1 MSFQI
6 VALKIGNSSE
16 VVDNRPI
23 EYLRDSA
30 VQYNGNYSRNLKK
43 NSIYSFNKHYTFV
56 KENDLAK
63 FAYDEASDIPLY
75 NVNFPDRALP
85 INISAIVG
93 ANGSGKSTLVE
104 LFYRA
109 AYNIGC
115 KLESYT
121 FYKNPQKEEKVKIK
135 IREALQNLLPEEAQ
149 ETISTERSGKYI
161 YQPHPDLDLQILY
174 RAGSQGN
181 TPCFYLISFIP
192 APIYSKNPFDCNIL
206 IHSYH
211 QKSSHYVCEKQEME
225 INNKMENL
233 RQFAE
238 TYFYTMVVN
247 YSLFSLNAKEVGNW
261 VNPLFHKNDGYQTPI
276 VLNPMRSDGNIN
288 INSERSL
295 LTRRLV
301 SNILRPLNGITEGRS
316 LRHLANGKIAR
327 QIKLEYKADYLTD
340 YWDRINHDDR
350 QLSEEEVKNLLNEI
364 KKKVPQVFSFT
375 EEEIEPNFKEVMFL
389 YITFKLI
396 KMACKYESLYGQF
409 TNTETKEIE
418 DVKGLLTYIRDH
430 YNHTNFKVKGAILHL
445 KYYRRI
451 YVAIGG
457 VKKISDA
464 IFKDTV
470 IMDVDQFSKEIEQIH
485 QEEEASFK
493 VNTYMMSPPSIFM
506 VEVEPESILQPD
518 EDALTS
524 PHIPMDTFS
533 SGEKQRI
540 NSLSSIV
547 YHLINLNSVEEK
559 EQIVRYRYINIVLD
573 EVELYYHPE
582 WQRTFLHDL
591 LDYIRKI
598 NFKDIGHIEG
608 INILLA
614 THSPFI
620 LSDIPHTHILR
631 LRGGKEDKIEVNEE
645 TFGAN
650 IYDLLQN
657 DFFMENGFIGDVA
670 KEHIQSAIRYMQNKP
685 NPNDFQWTAKRL
697 KAFIELIG
705 EPLLRNSLS
714 DMYETSSYIVDKKE
728 SIKEQIAYLEEQLN
742 HLEK

>member
-6 VALKIGNSSE
+6 IALKIGNSSE
-16 VVDNRPI
+16 IADNRPI
-23 EYLRDSA
+23 KYLRDSA
-30 VQYNGNYSRNLKK
+30 VQYNSNYSRNLKK
-43 NSIYSFNKHYTFV
+43 NSIYSFNKHYKFI
-56 KENDLAK
+56 KENDLTE
-63 FAYDEASDIPLY
+63 FTYDDASDIPLY
-75 NVNFPDRALP
+75 NIDFLGHTLP

-121 FYKNPQKEEKVKIK
+121 FYKNPKEEEMEKMK
-135 IREALQNLLPEEAQ
+135 IRKALHNLLPEEAK
-149 ETISTERSGKYI
+149 ETISTELSGKFL

-181 TPCFYLISFIP
+181 TPCFYKISFIP
-192 APIYSKNPFDCNIL
+192 APTHSKNPFDCNIQ

-211 QKSSHYVCEKQEME
+211 KESTHYVCERQEAKK
-225 INNKMENL
+225 KMESL

-301 SNILRPLNGITEGRS
+301 SNILRPLNEITEERS

-327 QIKLEYKADYLTD
+327 QIKMEYKADYLTD
-340 YWDRINHDDR
+340 YWDRINRDDR
-350 QLSEEEVKNLLNEI
+350 QLSEEEVENLLNEVKENI
-364 KKKVPQVFSFT
+364 PKVFNFT
-375 EEEIEPNFKEVMFL
+375 AEEIEPNFKKVMFL
-389 YITFKLI
+389 YITLKLI
-396 KMACKYESLYGQF
+396 KMAYKYESLYGQF
-409 TNTETKEIE
+409 TNPKTKEIK
-418 DVKGLLTYIRDH
+418 DVKGLLTHIRDH
-430 YNHTNFKVKGAILHL
+430 YNHTNFKIKGAILHL
-445 KYYRRI
+445 KYYQSI
-451 YVAIGG
+451 YVTIGG
-457 VKKISDA
+457 IKKTPDA

-470 IMDVDQFSKEIEQIH
+470 IMDIDQLSTEIESIRQK
-485 QEEEASFK
+485 EEARFK
-493 VNTYMMSPPSIFM
+493 VNTYMMAPPSIFK
-506 VEVEPESILQPD
+506 VEVEPERILQPD

-524 PHIPMDTFS
+524 LHISMDTFS

-547 YHLINLNSVEEK
+547 YHLINLNSVEENG
-559 EQIVRYRYINIVLD
+559 QVVRYRYINIVLD

-598 NFKDIGHIEG
+598 NFKDIERIEG
-608 INILLA
+608 INILIA

-631 LRGGKEDKIEVNEE
+631 LREGKEDTIEVDEK

-657 DFFMENGFIGDVA
+657 DFFMKNGFIGDVA
-670 KEHIQSAIRYMQNKP
+670 KEHIQSAIRHMQNESRS
-685 NPNDFQWTAKRL
+685 NDYPWTAK
-697 KAFIELIG
+697 KMKSFINLIG
-705 EPLLRNSLS
+705 EPLLRNSLFEI
-714 DMYETSSYIVDKKE
+714 YETSPYIIDEKE
-728 SIKEQIAYLEEQLN
+728 SIKEKIAYLQEQLN
-742 HLEK
+742 QFEK